1 MAPYPAVDWAPHPI
15 YRPVKNNY
23 LEQAGPYPYEAE
35 YIRMVGGT
43 TWHWAA
49 HCWRL
54 VLNDMRMQSLYG
66 VGVDWPFGYDEL
78 EPFYHESEELMG
90 VSGLPNTGSPRN
102 LPFPMEP
109 VAEVWATKRIRERLA
124 IGGYEVVG
132 NTTARNSRGYH
143 GRPPCCGNNSCQP
156 ICPIDAQYHGGIA
169 VSDAEAAGVKLLA
182 NAVVYKLEHDEKGRI
197 TAALFYDQNKVSHR
211 VTGDTFILAANAIE
225 TPKLLLLSAS
235 DNYPAR

>member
-132 NTTARNSRGYH
+132 NTTALQSLYSLMPYYG
-143 GRPPCCGNNSCQP
+143 
-156 ICPIDAQYHGGIA
+156 
-169 VSDAEAAGVKLLA
+169 
-182 NAVVYKLEHDEKGRI
+182 
-197 TAALFYDQNKVSHR
+197 
-211 VTGDTFILAANAIE
+211 
-225 TPKLLLLSAS
+225 
-235 DNYPAR
+235 